1 MTLMPTKTQLIQE
14 FKKINIDVTL
24 SEKLKF
30 VTTLVIQPLIENRVT
45 EVQKKDQMLTKLREK
60 VKYEEA
66 PNFYFM
72 MDDCLRTNR
81 NKRCVLNDDELKR
94 DILEEAL

>member
-1 MTLMPTKTQLIQE
+1 MTLMPTKTQLIQAFE
-14 FKKINIDVTL
+14 KINIDVTL

-60 VKYEEA
+60 VKYGEA

>member
-1 MTLMPTKTQLIQE
+1 MPTKTQLIQE
-14 FKKINIDVTL
+14 FEKINIDVTL

-45 EVQKKDQMLTKLREK
+45 KVQKKDQMLTKLREK
-60 VKYEEA
+60 VKYGEA

-72 MDDCLRTNR
+72 IDDCLKTNR

>member
-45 EVQKKDQMLTKLREK
+45 KVQKKDQMLTKLREK
-60 VKYEEA
+60 VKYGEA

-72 MDDCLRTNR
+72 IDDCLKTNR